1 MENRVC
7 KSLPRLVFS
16 FTAKNS
22 EVQFSQAL
30 YKVDQ
35 KLGVVF
41 CQRGLLKAMCEI
53 ASSRLQ
59 KCPQAIVWRG
69 REKQVVQY

>member
-1 MENRVC
+1 MKDVAAAQGLAEHKGPNFLKHRIFPRQSGKMGNRVC

-16 FTAKNS
+16 FTAKKI

-35 KLGVVF
+35 KKSVAL
-41 CQRGLLKAMCEI
+41 EI
-53 ASSRLQ
+53 
-59 KCPQAIVWRG
+59 QAF
-69 REKQVVQY
+69 